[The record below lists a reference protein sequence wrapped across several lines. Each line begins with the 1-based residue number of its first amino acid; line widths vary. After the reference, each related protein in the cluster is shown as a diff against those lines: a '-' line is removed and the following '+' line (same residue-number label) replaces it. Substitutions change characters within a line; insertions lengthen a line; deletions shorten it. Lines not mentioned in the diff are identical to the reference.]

1 MEMVAVVLPTGIPTG
16 EIVSRNDAHSK
27 GLWHKTVHVWIR
39 NRTGE
44 ILLQKRADTKE
55 SHPGLWD
62 ISCAGHV
69 SAGDSSSD
77 AAVRELSEELGLT
90 VHPSDLKQLFSVSQ
104 QYSNFDYSYF
114 DNELVDVYLCCVPVE
129 KEQIT
134 PDEKEVSDVVF
145 YPLIALKN
153 KLLKEP
159 EIFVPHQQEYELLFE
174 ELSLLP

>member
-1 MEMVAVVLPTGIPTG
+1 MEMVAVASPTGISTG
-16 EIVSRNDAHSK
+16 EIVSRNYAHSK
-27 GLWHKTVHVWIR
+27 GLWHKTVHIWIR
-39 NRTGE
+39 NRAGE
-44 ILLQKRADTKE
+44 IVLQKRADTKE

-69 SAGDSSSD
+69 SAGDSSCG
-77 AAVRELSEELGLT
+77 AALRELSEELGLSL
-90 VHPSDLKQLFSVSQ
+90 HSSDLKKLFSVSQ
-104 QYSNFDYSYF
+104 QYTDSNNSYF
-114 DNELVDVYLCCVPVE
+114 DNELADVYLCSVPVE

-159 EIFVPHQQEYELLFE
+159 EIFVPHQLEYELLFE